1 MFKLTKLITLAG
13 EAGEAERERVTAALT
28 DAVHGIPDVSR
39 GLVGSTLPG
48 GVNCGDLMWHVQFRD
63 EQAYRAAIQ
72 RPAWRAAE
80 NLLSDAGSVAHVDS
94 VRYIKEAFDIR
105 EPKLQNGIYRALIV
119 RLRPSVPLEKLRQ
132 FEREMREMARYVA
145 AIRNWSFSR
154 VIDGSGARRWDYVWE
169 QEFENT
175 DALMGP
181 YMIHP
186 CHFGWI
192 DRWFDP
198 ESQDWIVDT
207 QICHSF
213 CTFTDSMLSL
223 PSSTSARS
231 TT

>member
-1 MFKLTKLITLAG
+1 MFKLTKLVTFMPDAG
-13 EAGEAERERVTAALT
+13 ETERQRITAALT
-28 DAVHGIPDVSR
+28 DAVRGTPSVSR
-39 GLVGSTLPG
+39 GLIRSTLPG
-48 GVNCGDLMWHVQFRD
+48 GVNCGDLLWHVQFHD

-80 NLLSDAGSVAHVDS
+80 NALSDAGYVAHVDS
-94 VRYIKEAFDIR
+94 IRYRQEAFDIR

-132 FEREMREMARYVA
+132 FEREMREMGRYIP
-145 AIRNWSFSR
+145 AIRNWGFSR

-169 QEFENT
+169 QEFET
-175 DALMGP
+175 ADALMGP

-186 CHFGWI
+186 YHFSWI

-198 ESQDWIVDT
+198 ESQDWILDT
-207 QICHSF
+207 QIRHSF
-213 CTFTDSMLSL
+213 CTFTDSMLTP
-223 PSSTSARS
+223 PSSTPAQS